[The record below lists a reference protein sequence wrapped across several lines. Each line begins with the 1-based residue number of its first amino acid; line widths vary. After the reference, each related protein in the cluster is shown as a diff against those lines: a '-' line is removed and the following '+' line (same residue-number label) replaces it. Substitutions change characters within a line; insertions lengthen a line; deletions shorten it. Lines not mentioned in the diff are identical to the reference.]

1 MAISGAA
8 LSTRIVDRPI
18 VMLRGSLLFSGT
30 CCFHLIEIYQP
41 ATQEVEM
48 RRFKIKKMTRAT
60 LAGVLIA
67 VGSLYAL
74 SKSYDIPASTLLS
87 YLFGSVILILVIM
100 LMSVAVVFIIRLLAR
115 ILKKFTGNTD

>member
-1 MAISGAA
+1 
-8 LSTRIVDRPI
+8 
-18 VMLRGSLLFSGT
+18 
-30 CCFHLIEIYQP
+30 
-41 ATQEVEM
+41 M